1 MGMNRN
7 QWVWMIPVLLLV
19 AALGTA
25 HLADDAIWFDEW
37 ITYFITG
44 TGNLHDR
51 TTVGMPLCGESPI
64 FQTPPLDMLCLAAI
78 DNSWPPAFF
87 AVLWL
92 WDKVVSFGAL
102 LSDRTLALLIGLIA
116 VAITYRLGKKLFN
129 PQAGLIAA
137 LLLGTSAFFVHYL
150 HEVRGYTLYVLFP
163 ALNGYLYWRLLNGYG
178 RTKRITRWGFVL
190 SLAGS
195 LYTHYIAAASVLG
208 IGIYHVLFERPNR
221 AQKIAD
227 EKRITP
233 RYWSAILKLWIN
245 GCLFFTPWV
254 AVLIV
259 SFINESAT
267 DRDLPTLVLLNNMLY
282 GFANNLWWIAIPAL
296 LAAIAVWRKREV
308 RFLWI
313 WGLTILAVAIVG
325 NIFADFLFHPRHI
338 MGLMPAFA
346 LLVAVGLITVFQTRQ
361 VFVWLI
367 VGIWIGFGIVYSAT
381 PAFMDAIPRHISTIP
396 QATMDTMVETV
407 NECASDEDLVVLGI
421 DTPES
426 EWVYTQP
433 AGYYL
438 PQVEKLTLLGL
449 LVTDE
454 REAESPLLPE
464 DLRDVDF
471 ASRVAAFTENV
482 PTVWLFTLLDLP
494 IHNEMLVFDT
504 LLLERDYTPC
514 TVVERDNV
522 LGIAYTQSS
531 TCERITA
538 CAGH

>member
-1 MGMNRN
+1 MNRN

-19 AALGTA
+19 AALGAA

-51 TTVGMPLCGESPI
+51 TTANTPLCGDSPI

-87 AVLWL
+87 AVLWI

-116 VAITYRLGKKLFN
+116 VAITYQLGKKLFN

-137 LLLGTSAFFVHYL
+137 IILGTSAFFVHYL
-150 HEVRGYTLYVLFP
+150 HEVRGYTLYVLFS
-163 ALNGYLYWRLLNGYG
+163 ALNGYLYWRLLNDYG

-208 IGIYHVLFERPNR
+208 IGIYHVLFERPQR
-221 AQKIAD
+221 TPKIAD

-245 GCLFFTPWV
+245 GCLFFAPWV

-282 GFANNLWWIAIPAL
+282 GFANNLWWIAIPTL
-296 LAAIAVWRKREV
+296 LASIVAWRKREV
-308 RFLWI
+308 RFLWM

-346 LLVAVGLITVFQTRQ
+346 LLVTVGLITIFQARQ
-361 VFVWLI
+361 TVVWLI

-381 PAFMDAIPRHISTIP
+381 PDFMDSIPRHISTVP
-396 QATMDTMVETV
+396 QAAMDTIFETV
-407 NECASDEDLVVLGI
+407 NECAADDDLVVLGI

-433 AGYYL
+433 VGYYL

-482 PTVWLFTLLDLP
+482 PTVWLFTLPDLP
-494 IHNEMLVFDT
+494 IQNEMLTFDS
-504 LLLERDYTPC
+504 LLLEREYTPC
-514 TVVERDNV
+514 TIVDSDDV

-538 CAGH
+538 CAGQ